1 MKNLLTIYDPT
12 GKQHII
18 DGKFI
23 TSINNHYNKLIEI
36 AQQNKDTKLFY
47 KYNQKRKHII
57 NNYFN
62 LIVKWMY
69 KNYKHKKLVIV
80 GYNKE
85 WKNNTNIGRENN
97 KKFNKIPY
105 IALLN
110 KLENKLIE
118 NNKHMILTEESYT
131 SKCDSLAFEEL
142 CKHDNYLGKRC
153 KRGLFSSSKGK
164 LINADLN
171 GAINIMRKQ
180 FKEMNIVDG
189 IRLNNIERINIFR
202 EV

>member
-1 MKNLLTIYDPT
+1 MNKV
-12 GKQHII
+12 
-18 DGKFI
+18 
-23 TSINNHYNKLIEI
+23 YN
-36 AQQNKDTKLFY
+36 
-47 KYNQKRKHII
+47 
-57 NNYFN
+57 
-62 LIVKWMY
+62 
-69 KNYKHKKLVIV
+69 HKKLVIV

-105 IALLN
+105 IALLK

-118 NNKHMILTEESYT
+118 NDKHMILTEESYT
-131 SKCDSLAFEEL
+131 SKCDSLALEEL
-142 CKHDNYLGKRC
+142 CKHDKYLGKRC

-180 FKEMNIVDG
+180 FTMINKIKG
-189 IRLNNIERINIFR
+189 IRLQNVERINIFR